1 MPPIEL
7 TAEKRHAFRSLLD
20 DPSPT
25 VQKALLEELLRIGTH
40 ASSFLEEIAG
50 GSNRMLAIH
59 AKRLLAEVENANP
72 SEEFR
77 KFIRSQNYELE
88 TGTIM
93 LCRVAYP
100 KVSAAEIC
108 TQIDAI
114 AKRCQELIANPISPR
129 ERCVM
134 INRVLFHELGF
145 RGNADDYENPDNSFL
160 NRVLET
166 KKGLPISLSI
176 LYLLVAQ
183 RVGADLDPI
192 AYPGHFLVGSFEE
205 DLPFYIDAFKRGRFI
220 APGQLLDYSNG
231 YLSISQLGNLAP
243 SPIREVLTRCCQNLA
258 NHYTATGQE
267 RQAQLFASFVQDFE
281 VAHTT
286 SSSKQS

>member
-1 MPPIEL
+1 M
-7 TAEKRHAFRSLLD
+7 RDAFRTLLD
-20 DPSPT
+20 DPSPI
-25 VQKALLEELLRIGTH
+25 VQKALIEELSKIG
-40 ASSFLEEIAG
+40 AAGSSFLEEIAN
-50 GSNRMLAIH
+50 GSNRMLALH
-59 AKRLLAEVENANP
+59 AKRVLREVENANP

-88 TGTIM
+88 TGAIM

-100 KVSAAEIC
+100 EVTAAEIC
-108 TQIDAI
+108 TQIDSI

-134 INRVLFHELGF
+134 INRVLFHEFGF
-145 RGNADDYENPDNSFL
+145 RGNAEDYENPDNSFL
-160 NRVLET
+160 NRLLET

-205 DLPFYIDAFKRGRFI
+205 DIPFYIDAFKRGRFI
-220 APGQLLDYSNG
+220 AAGQLLDYSSG
-231 YLSISQLGNLAP
+231 YLSVSQLGNIAP
-243 SPIREVLTRCCQNLA
+243 SPTREVLTRCCQNLA
-258 NHYTATGQE
+258 NHYAAKGQD
-267 RQAQLFASFVQDFE
+267 RQAQLFASFVTDFQT
-281 VAHTT
+281 AHTT
-286 SSSKQS
+286 SPSQ